1 MISSGHVILKLSD
14 WLYELLQLSNA
25 FLIKLVF
32 QTFLCDVKFR
42 FHLCIRSQFSFLRW
56 VPIDDLN
63 SEVSCVFRRMWEE
76 VIKRIRNVF
85 ISVSGAAFLLEA
97 LRGKICLRFQL
108 PEASCLF
115 CNFCR
120 FRYGSKHIICI
131 SILESHSVD
140 SSVYHSAGAILFSV
154 SPSISVWLAAFS
166 FIKVAQVTGLY
177 HSLCYGRE
185 VSEGERSL
193 RRWGFN

>member
-1 MISSGHVILKLSD
+1 M
-14 WLYELLQLSNA
+14 
-25 FLIKLVF
+25 
-32 QTFLCDVKFR
+32 
-42 FHLCIRSQFSFLRW
+42 
-56 VPIDDLN
+56 PIDDLN

-85 ISVSGAAFLLEA
+85 ISVSRAAFLLEA

-120 FRYGSKHIICI
+120 FRYDSKHIICI
-131 SILESHSVD
+131 SILESHSID

-154 SPSISVWLAAFS
+154 APSISVCLAAFS

-185 VSEGERSL
+185 VSEGKRSL